1 MRLGRPVQVTLLPAG
16 AAPGQERYLHDEVRR
31 LANLSHPGLVTVH
44 DSGVEGRQV
53 FLVTELIDGEPLSE
67 LLARHPLPPEEVTSA
82 GAQLADAL
90 AYLHHQGIVHGD
102 IRPSAVL
109 MGWDGRVYLTG
120 FGLPGLTDAT
130 RPMPADATAYLTL
143 EEARGFD
150 PGPAGDVF
158 ALGTALLQCVTGSA
172 REPGGAHQAATS
184 LAPAVPAGLPIPLG
198 RALTAMT
205 RPDPAQRPTAAQCA
219 AMLGDPD
226 EPRGRADD
234 PPPRRSNA
242 LRNWAIGGG
251 LFLLAVVIGVILLNR
266 DADEA
271 GEPAPPPAVDAPP
284 AGDRPAVPD
293 LPDLPDVTGVPDV
306 GVPDVDVPDIEIPKP
321 PSELP
326 DLPDVPE
333 APNADDLFTR
343 IQEWFRSWS

>member
-1 MRLGRPVQVTLLPAG
+1 
-16 AAPGQERYLHDEVRR
+16 
-31 LANLSHPGLVTVH
+31 
-44 DSGVEGRQV
+44 
-53 FLVTELIDGEPLSE
+53 
-67 LLARHPLPPEEVTSA
+67 
-82 GAQLADAL
+82 
-90 AYLHHQGIVHGD
+90 
-102 IRPSAVL
+102 
-109 MGWDGRVYLTG
+109 
-120 FGLPGLTDAT
+120 
-130 RPMPADATAYLTL
+130 
-143 EEARGFD
+143 
-150 PGPAGDVF
+150 
-158 ALGTALLQCVTGSA
+158 
-172 REPGGAHQAATS
+172 
-184 LAPAVPAGLPIPLG
+184 
-198 RALTAMT
+198 
-205 RPDPAQRPTAAQCA
+205 
-219 AMLGDPD
+219 MLGDPD